1 MVETKIIILDQQE
14 IVYKIH
20 YKRIKNCYL
29 RVEKGEVVIR
39 CSPLFSQSEIE
50 KLIRNHQ
57 EEILEQIKGYVPKY
71 NYQEDGYVYLFNQKY
86 QIVLKD
92 MNIKKCAIQD
102 RQIYVY
108 SKNIQATIEMFLKQE
123 LMNYLKDSQKDIY
136 NFSKRI
142 DFYLS
147 TSFHHVFPEIQIKKM
162 KRRWGAC
169 FYQKNRVCFN
179 LVLAHIDYALIDYVI
194 VHELCHFLEANHSKA
209 FYHEIEKRMPDYKER
224 ERLLKDV
231 GI

>member
-39 CSPLFSQSEIE
+39 CSPL
-50 KLIRNHQ
+50 
-57 EEILEQIKGYVPKY
+57 VPKY

-86 QIVLKD
+86 QIILKD
-92 MNIKKCAIQD
+92 MNIKKCAIHD

-123 LMNYLKDSQKDIY
+123 LMNYLKE
-136 NFSKRI
+136 RI

-147 TSFHHVFPEIQIKKM
+147 TSFHHAFPEIQIKKM

>member
-39 CSPLFSQSEIE
+39 CSPLFPQSEIE

-57 EEILEQIKGYVPKY
+57 EEILEQIKGYVSKY

-86 QIVLKD
+86 QIILKD
-92 MNIKKCAIQD
+92 MNIKKCAIHD

-108 SKNIQATIEMFLKQE
+108 LKE
-123 LMNYLKDSQKDIY
+123 
-136 NFSKRI
+136 RI

-147 TSFHHVFPEIQIKKM
+147 TSFHHAFPEIQIKKM

>member
-39 CSPLFSQSEIE
+39 CSPLFPQSEIE

-86 QIVLKD
+86 QIVFK
-92 MNIKKCAIQD
+92 
-102 RQIYVY
+102 
-108 SKNIQATIEMFLKQE
+108 T
-123 LMNYLKDSQKDIY
+123 
-136 NFSKRI
+136 RI
-142 DFYLS
+142 DELF
-147 TSFHHVFPEIQIKKM
+147 
-162 KRRWGAC
+162 KR
-169 FYQKNRVCFN
+169 KNRFLFKYELSSCF
-179 LVLAHIDYALIDYVI
+179 
-194 VHELCHFLEANHSKA
+194 S
-209 FYHEIEKRMPDYKER
+209 
-224 ERLLKDV
+224 
-231 GI
+231 

>member
-1 MVETKIIILDQQE
+1 
-14 IVYKIH
+14 
-20 YKRIKNCYL
+20 
-29 RVEKGEVVIR
+29 
-39 CSPLFSQSEIE
+39 
-50 KLIRNHQ
+50 
-57 EEILEQIKGYVPKY
+57 
-71 NYQEDGYVYLFNQKY
+71 
-86 QIVLKD
+86 
-92 MNIKKCAIQD
+92 MNIKKCAIHD

-123 LMNYLKDSQKDIY
+123 LMNYLKE
-136 NFSKRI
+136 RI

-147 TSFHHVFPEIQIKKM
+147 TSFHHVFLKFKLRKWKED
-162 KRRWGAC
+162 GVLG

-231 GI
+231 GIWLRQCKIKRLKNY

>member
-1 MVETKIIILDQQE
+1 MVETKIINLDQQE

-39 CSPLFSQSEIE
+39 CSPLFPQSEIE

-86 QIVLKD
+86 QIVLKEYEYQ
-92 MNIKKCAIQD
+92 KCAIHD

-108 SKNIQATIEMFLKQE
+108 SKISKQPLK
-123 LMNYLKDSQKDIY
+123 
-136 NFSKRI
+136 
-142 DFYLS
+142 
-147 TSFHHVFPEIQIKKM
+147 
-162 KRRWGAC
+162 C
-169 FYQKNRVCFN
+169 F
-179 LVLAHIDYALIDYVI
+179 
-194 VHELCHFLEANHSKA
+194 
-209 FYHEIEKRMPDYKER
+209 
-224 ERLLKDV
+224 
-231 GI
+231 

>member
-92 MNIKKCAIQD
+92 MNIKKCAIHD

-108 SKNIQATIEMFLKQE
+108 SKISKQPLK
-123 LMNYLKDSQKDIY
+123 
-136 NFSKRI
+136 
-142 DFYLS
+142 
-147 TSFHHVFPEIQIKKM
+147 
-162 KRRWGAC
+162 C
-169 FYQKNRVCFN
+169 F
-179 LVLAHIDYALIDYVI
+179 
-194 VHELCHFLEANHSKA
+194 
-209 FYHEIEKRMPDYKER
+209 
-224 ERLLKDV
+224 
-231 GI
+231 

>member
-39 CSPLFSQSEIE
+39 CSPLFPQSEIE

-92 MNIKKCAIQD
+92 MNIKKCAIHD
-102 RQIYVY
+102 RQ
-108 SKNIQATIEMFLKQE
+108 MFLKQE
-123 LMNYLKDSQKDIY
+123 LMNYLKE
-136 NFSKRI
+136 RI

>member
-1 MVETKIIILDQQE
+1 MLFKSR
-14 IVYKIH
+14 
-20 YKRIKNCYL
+20 KR
-29 RVEKGEVVIR
+29 
-39 CSPLFSQSEIE
+39 
-50 KLIRNHQ
+50 RNHQ

-71 NYQEDGYVYLFNQKY
+71 DYQEDGYVYLFNQKY
-86 QIVLKD
+86 QIILKD
-92 MNIKKCAIQD
+92 MNIKKCAIHD

-123 LMNYLKDSQKDIY
+123 LMNYLKE
-136 NFSKRI
+136 RI

>member
-1 MVETKIIILDQQE
+1 
-14 IVYKIH
+14 
-20 YKRIKNCYL
+20 
-29 RVEKGEVVIR
+29 
-39 CSPLFSQSEIE
+39 
-50 KLIRNHQ
+50 
-57 EEILEQIKGYVPKY
+57 
-71 NYQEDGYVYLFNQKY
+71 
-86 QIVLKD
+86 
-92 MNIKKCAIQD
+92 MNIKKCAIHD
-102 RQIYVY
+102 RQIFVY
-108 SKNIQATIEMFLKQE
+108 SKNILATIEMFLKQE
-123 LMNYLKDSQKDIY
+123 LKNYL
-136 NFSKRI
+136 NERI

-147 TSFHHVFPEIQIKKM
+147 TSFHHAFPEIQIKKM

>member
-39 CSPLFSQSEIE
+39 CSPLFPQSEIE

-71 NYQEDGYVYLFNQKY
+71 NYQEDGYAYLFNQKY

-92 MNIKKCAIQD
+92 MKVDGQRN
-102 RQIYVY
+102 
-108 SKNIQATIEMFLKQE
+108 L
-123 LMNYLKDSQKDIY
+123 LG
-136 NFSKRI
+136 RI
-142 DFYLS
+142 DESELFILE
-147 TSFHHVFPEIQIKKM
+147 HIK
-162 KRRWGAC
+162 A
-169 FYQKNRVCFN
+169 
-179 LVLAHIDYALIDYVI
+179 
-194 VHELCHFLEANHSKA
+194 
-209 FYHEIEKRMPDYKER
+209 
-224 ERLLKDV
+224 KDV
-231 GI
+231 FIFVE

>member
-39 CSPLFSQSEIE
+39 CSPLFPQSEIE

-86 QIVLKD
+86 QIILKD
-92 MNIKKCAIQD
+92 MNIKKN
-102 RQIYVY
+102 Y
-108 SKNIQATIEMFLKQE
+108 SKKRHQSYASVQAHAVI
-123 LMNYLKDSQKDIY
+123 N
-136 NFSKRI
+136 
-142 DFYLS
+142 
-147 TSFHHVFPEIQIKKM
+147 
-162 KRRWGAC
+162 G
-169 FYQKNRVCFN
+169 
-179 LVLAHIDYALIDYVI
+179 LIGVI
-194 VHELCHFLEANHSKA
+194 VIAFISFYFFLTPLNPQSIAFWLTLIIALFVFAALKSLSICSAAAVKELLNTKSSGNVCSLAASLI
-209 FYHEIEKRMPDYKER
+209 EIA
-224 ERLLKDV
+224 LFCS
-231 GI
+231 

>member
-1 MVETKIIILDQQE
+1 MIETKTIILNEQE
-14 IVYKIH
+14 ITYKIH
-20 YKRIKNCYL
+20 YKKIKNCYL
-29 RVEKGEVVIR
+29 RVEKGEVVIS
-39 CSPLFSQSEIE
+39 CSPLFPQGEIE
-50 KLIRNHQ
+50 KLMRNHQ
-57 EEILEQIKGYVPKY
+57 EEILEQIRGYVPKY
-71 NYQEDGYVYLFNQKY
+71 KYQDGGYVYLFNQQY

-92 MNIKKCAIQD
+92 MNIKKCAIHGQ
-102 RQIYVY
+102 RIYVY
-108 SKNIQATIEMFLKQE
+108 SKNIQAVIELFLKQE
-123 LMNYLKDSQKDIY
+123 LMKYLKEKMS
-136 NFSKRI
+136 
-142 DFYLS
+142 FYLS
-147 TSFHHVFPEIQIKKM
+147 TSFHHAFPEIQIKKM

>member
-1 MVETKIIILDQQE
+1 MTNEKENIGETSEKHRRSIGGSVENRPQRYTEKDYKVTFSKQEEDYLKFISTKLSSGKRVQE
-14 IVYKIH
+14 
-20 YKRIKNCYL
+20 L
-29 RVEKGEVVIR
+29 ETIR
-39 CSPLFSQSEIE
+39 LAIE
-50 KLIRNHQ
+50 KKAN
-57 EEILEQIKGYVPKY
+57 
-71 NYQEDGYVYLFNQKY
+71 
-86 QIVLKD
+86 
-92 MNIKKCAIQD
+92 
-102 RQIYVY
+102 
-108 SKNIQATIEMFLKQE
+108 
-123 LMNYLKDSQKDIY
+123 LMNYLKE
-136 NFSKRI
+136 RI

>member
-1 MVETKIIILDQQE
+1 MVETKTIILNEQE
-14 IVYKIH
+14 IIYKIH

-92 MNIKKCAIQD
+92 MKVDGQRNLLGRIDESEIFILEHIKA
-102 RQIYVY
+102 
-108 SKNIQATIEMFLKQE
+108 
-123 LMNYLKDSQKDIY
+123 KDI
-136 NFSKRI
+136 FT
-142 DFYLS
+142 F
-147 TSFHHVFPEIQIKKM
+147 VE
-162 KRRWGAC
+162 
-169 FYQKNRVCFN
+169 
-179 LVLAHIDYALIDYVI
+179 
-194 VHELCHFLEANHSKA
+194 
-209 FYHEIEKRMPDYKER
+209 
-224 ERLLKDV
+224 
-231 GI
+231 

>member
-29 RVEKGEVVIR
+29 RVEKGEVVIS

-86 QIVLKD
+86 QIILKD
-92 MNIKKCAIQD
+92 MNNKKCAIHD

-123 LMNYLKDSQKDIY
+123 LMNYLKE
-136 NFSKRI
+136 RI

-147 TSFHHVFPEIQIKKM
+147 TSFHHAFPEIQIKKM
-162 KRRWGAC
+162 KRRWQGW
-169 FYQKNRVCFN
+169 R
-179 LVLAHIDYALIDYVI
+179 
-194 VHELCHFLEANHSKA
+194 
-209 FYHEIEKRMPDYKER
+209 P
-224 ERLLKDV
+224 
-231 GI
+231 

>member
-39 CSPLFSQSEIE
+39 CSPLFPQSEIE

-92 MNIKKCAIQD
+92 MNIKKCAIHD
-102 RQIYVY
+102 
-108 SKNIQATIEMFLKQE
+108 EMFLKQE
-123 LMNYLKDSQKDIY
+123 LMNYLKE
-136 NFSKRI
+136 RI
-142 DFYLS
+142 DFYLN

>member
-1 MVETKIIILDQQE
+1 M
-14 IVYKIH
+14 
-20 YKRIKNCYL
+20 
-29 RVEKGEVVIR
+29 IR
-39 CSPLFSQSEIE
+39 CSPMFPQNEIE

-57 EEILEQIKGYVPKY
+57 EEILEQITGYIPKY
-71 NYQEDGYVYLFNQKY
+71 NYQNGGYVYLFNQKY
-86 QIVLKD
+86 EIILKD
-92 MNIKKCAIQD
+92 MNIKKCALHD
-102 RQIYVY
+102 HQIYVY
-108 SKNIQATIEMFLKQE
+108 SKNIQTTIEMFLKQE
-123 LMNYLKDSQKDIY
+123 LMHYLKEK
-136 NFSKRI
+136 I

-147 TSFHHVFPEIQIKKM
+147 TSFHHALPEIQIKKM

-194 VHELCHFLEANHSKA
+194 VHELCHFIEANHSKA

>member
-39 CSPLFSQSEIE
+39 CSPLFPQSEIE

-71 NYQEDGYVYLFNQKY
+71 KKKKNGMFN
-86 QIVLKD
+86 
-92 MNIKKCAIQD
+92 
-102 RQIYVY
+102 VY

-123 LMNYLKDSQKDIY
+123 LMNYLKE
-136 NFSKRI
+136 RI

-147 TSFHHVFPEIQIKKM
+147 TSFHHAFPEIQIKKM

>member
-39 CSPLFSQSEIE
+39 CSPLFPQSEIE

-86 QIVLKD
+86 QIILKD
-92 MNIKKCAIQD
+92 
-102 RQIYVY
+102 
-108 SKNIQATIEMFLKQE
+108 
-123 LMNYLKDSQKDIY
+123 
-136 NFSKRI
+136 
-142 DFYLS
+142 
-147 TSFHHVFPEIQIKKM
+147 TSFHHAFPEIQIKKM

>member
-1 MVETKIIILDQQE
+1 MDNPVTFSDITLLNTLATCANMTTDEVFKDFKIMANKKILQ
-14 IVYKIH
+14 
-20 YKRIKNCYL
+20 
-29 RVEKGEVVIR
+29 
-39 CSPLFSQSEIE
+39 
-50 KLIRNHQ
+50 
-57 EEILEQIKGYVPKY
+57 
-71 NYQEDGYVYLFNQKY
+71 NQKY
-86 QIVLKD
+86 QIILKD
-92 MNIKKCAIQD
+92 MNIKKCAIHD

-123 LMNYLKDSQKDIY
+123 LMNYLKE
-136 NFSKRI
+136 RI

-147 TSFHHVFPEIQIKKM
+147 TSFHHAFPEIQIKKM